1 MNYKKKIF
9 RYALI
14 ICIIFIIAILF
25 AQLAKEKRSQTEFQK
40 GKLESYTNVVENHL
54 KYSSDTAFVLKLLP
68 SDIRLTIISSN
79 GDVLFDNDVDPHKT
93 HDHLNRPEISG
104 ARTYGTGSAVRHS
117 STTKIDYLYFA
128 KITDDGSYIRTAI
141 PYVIKLIHTF
151 DTSNLITYIAVL
163 FFIIS
168 IIALV
173 YFTDKVYQVIKT
185 LKDFTTDAE
194 EGNIDYEKVHFPDT
208 ESGEIGNK
216 IISLYKQLE
225 ESKLQTITERSRNR
239 TLKQE
244 MTNNIA
250 HELKTPVS
258 SIRGYLETMIRNQNI
273 PEDKKKYFI
282 ERAYDQTLRL
292 TEIIDDVSIIN
303 KLESAPD
310 LFKHEKVSIKEVF
323 DEVIEDFNNI
333 FEEKT
338 FSFVNNIGEDVEIP
352 GNHTLIYAIFRNLSE
367 NAIRYAGENIIITA
381 EVYKSDEYF
390 YYFKFY
396 DNGKGVNEKYLDK
409 IFDRFLRIDEGRTR
423 DQGGS
428 GLGLS
433 IVKHSVSFHDGEIKA
448 INRKP
453 NGLEFDFSL
462 RKKY

>member
-14 ICIIFIIAILF
+14 ICIIFIIAILV
-25 AQLAKEKRSQTEFQK
+25 AQLYKEKRSQTEYQK
-40 GKLESYTNVVENHL
+40 AKLESYTNVVEDYL
-54 KYSSDTAFVLKLLP
+54 KHSSDTASVLNLLP
-68 SDIRLTIISSN
+68 NDIRLTIIDKN
-79 GDVLFDNDVDPHKT
+79 GNVLFDNDVDPQQT

-104 ARTYGTGSAVRHS
+104 ATAYGTGSAVRHS
-117 STTKIDYLYFA
+117 ATTKKDYLYFA
-128 KITDDGSYIRTAI
+128 KITEDGNYIRTAI
-141 PYVIKLIHTF
+141 PYVIKLVHTF
-151 DTSNLITYIAVL
+151 DISNLITYIAVL

-173 YFTDKVYQVIKT
+173 YFTDKTYQVIKT
-185 LKDFTTDAE
+185 LKDFTTDVE

-225 ESKLQTITERSRNR
+225 ESKLQTLTERSKNQ

-258 SIRGYLETMIRNQNI
+258 SIRGYLETMIMNDNI
-273 PEDKKKYFI
+273 SEEKQKFFI
-282 ERAYDQTLRL
+282 NRAYDQTLRL
-292 TEIIDDVSIIN
+292 TKIIDDVAIIN

-310 LFKHEKVSIKEVF
+310 LFKHEKVSMKKVF
-323 DEVIEDFNNI
+323 DEVIEDFNNCI
-333 FEEKT
+333 EEKT
-338 FSFVNNIGEDVEIP
+338 FKFENKIGEDVEIP

-367 NAIRYAGENIIITA
+367 NAIRYAGKDITITA
-381 EVYKSDEYF
+381 EVYDSDEYF

-423 DQGGS
+423 ELGGS

-433 IVKHSVSFHDGEIKA
+433 IVKHSVNFHDGDIKA
-448 INRKP
+448 KNRKP
-453 NGLEFDFSL
+453 SGLEFDFSL
-462 RKKY
+462 RRSY